1 MSLDTACS
9 SSLTAAHLA
18 CQSLKLG
25 EVSMVSKPSF
35 ALFIVTHDKRQAIVG
50 GCNLFYN
57 PDTVIPLTS
66 LGFLSPEGRCYSF
79 DHRANGY
86 SRREGFGIMILKR
99 IPDAI
104 RDDDTIRAVIRSTVS
119 NQDGKSPGI
128 TQPTRSAQVNL
139 IRHAYE
145 SAGLDFASTRYF
157 EAHGTGTP
165 VGDPIEASAISSVFT
180 KYRSPENPIYIGA
193 LKSNI
198 GHLEGAAGIAGL
210 LKSVFV
216 LERSIIPPNCWFEK
230 PNPKIHADEWNSKF
244 PTTSVVWPNRGP
256 RRASINAF
264 GYGGSNAHVVME
276 DALSYLTMHNR
287 EGRHRTIDIPKL
299 DLRLMRDLIQE
310 PDDNMNGV
318 QNTIESASPA
328 SKVIEFIGAMDVLD
342 GLTDSTTTTGAPLT
356 RAHVANKPA
365 NGLKGEYETNRNCR
379 MLANAGSSSLP
390 AFPQTVSGLGI
401 SVDLRERIFVLSSF
415 DEAGV
420 QRLAHAYRNHLLR
433 KSSKLENE
441 NTYLDDLSYTLACK
455 RTSFVW
461 RTSIIASST
470 SSLAQA
476 LESHPKPVR
485 SGSNARVGFVFTGQ
499 GAQWYAM
506 GRELLDYPVF
516 RQSLVDAGSYLIQL
530 RCPWNLMGRI
540 SPSVH
545 A

>member
-1 MSLDTACS
+1 
-9 SSLTAAHLA
+9 
-18 CQSLKLG
+18 
-25 EVSMVSKPSF
+25 
-35 ALFIVTHDKRQAIVG
+35 
-50 GCNLFYN
+50 
-57 PDTVIPLTS
+57 
-66 LGFLSPEGRCYSF
+66 
-79 DHRANGY
+79 
-86 SRREGFGIMILKR
+86 MILKR
-99 IPDAI
+99 VSDAI

-128 TQPTRSAQVNL
+128 TQPTSSAQVNL
-139 IRHAYE
+139 IRQAYE

-180 KYRSPENPIYIGA
+180 KYRSPEDPIYIGA

-216 LERSIIPPNCWFEK
+216 LERGIIPPNCWFEK
-230 PNPKIHADEWNSKF
+230 PNPKIHADEWNFKF
-244 PTTSVVWPNRGP
+244 PTTSVVWPNRGL

-287 EGRHRTIDIPKL
+287 KGRHQTIDIPKL
-299 DLRLMRDLIQE
+299 DLQLMRDLTHE
-310 PDDNMNGV
+310 PDDNVNGV
-318 QNTIESASPA
+318 QNMIDSANPA
-328 SKVIEFIGAMDVLD
+328 EAFAVTDILD
-342 GLTDSTTTTGAPLT
+342 GLTTTTGAPPT
-356 RAHVANKPA
+356 RALANDSANPAEAIAATDVLDGLSTTTGAPPTRALA
-365 NGLKGEYETNRNCR
+365 NGTNGEYEPNGNSRTFELLPVFSQNV
-379 MLANAGSSSLP
+379 SSL
-390 AFPQTVSGLGI
+390 GI
-401 SVDLRERIFVLSSF
+401 GVNLRERIFVLSSF

-420 QRLAHAYRNHLLR
+420 QRLAQAYRNHLLG
-433 KSSKLENE
+433 KSTKLENE
-441 NTYLDDLSYTLACK
+441 DTYLDDLSYTLACK

-461 RTSIIASST
+461 RTSIIASSI
-470 SSLAQA
+470 SSLTRA
-476 LESHPKPVR
+476 LENHPKPVR
-485 SGSNARVGFVFTGQ
+485 SGSNARIGFVFTGQ

-540 SPSVH
+540 SPSIQVD
-545 A
+545 